1 MPGYKDH
8 LSTTM
13 LLILRRIT
21 TTHTLHIAVR
31 PVALLTMGRHRAM
44 ASLITHLM
52 MTSLIE
58 LCTR

>member
-31 PVALLTMGRHRAM
+31 PVALLTMDRRRTT
-44 ASLITHLM
+44 ASLITHLTT
-52 MTSLIE
+52 TSPIE
-58 LCTR
+58 LCMK